1 MTRIPSSFFA
11 LILLLAVSLAPALPG
26 HAMEPGA
33 FFGDGVDSDTSFA
46 PTIPDD
52 RLAFGKVVAVDETR
66 GRITLE
72 FRPIPQ
78 QFLEGGTRIFDVAD
92 ATALKGLS
100 KGDKVRFDVERDGR
114 RYVVTR
120 LENTN

>member
-1 MTRIPSSFFA
+1 MTRIPNS
-11 LILLLAVSLAPALPG
+11 LLAFILSLAVPLAYALPVR
-26 HAMEPGA
+26 AMEPGT
-33 FFGDGVDSDTSFA
+33 FFGETMDSGGTSTATA
-46 PTIPDD
+46 PDEP
-52 RLAFGKVVAVDETR
+52 LAFGRVVAVDATQ

-78 QFLEGGTRIFDVAD
+78 RFLEGGTRIFDVTD
-92 ATALKGLS
+92 AAALKGLS

-114 RYVVTR
+114 RYIVTR